1 MIEQGSEASS
11 FLPRSSKMFCY
22 NFHHFF
28 FAADTQTLSDHRLV
42 QFSSLFF
49 SFFLFFFFLFV
60 CVADKQTLSDHSTYI
75 ILWTPCTSYS
85 AGRHSAVTDTQSQNT
100 HTHSSTSG
108 HNARALFENRF
119 RFATVCLSADQV
131 FLTTVR
137 MQMTGYAN

>member
-1 MIEQGSEASS
+1 MKPAVS
-11 FLPRSSKMFCY
+11 FLVPRKCFATIFITFFLQQTHKHCQITDWY

-28 FAADTQTLSDHRLV
+28 FL
-42 QFSSLFF
+42 